1 MSWRF
6 RKTFK
11 IMPGLKLNLT
21 PRGLSAT
28 IGASPF
34 SVNIGPRGVYRNVG
48 IPGTGLWTRDRL
60 DIPSSQRSGYQPQ
73 PTHED
78 PIPPPHPH
86 NPSPP
91 LLSAPSSATEIRSAS
106 TEQLTSQSMDDLRKL
121 LKEAY
126 EERESLTQEISKCEQ
141 ESAIAARRYQNW
153 ERGFLFK
160 RAFKNSF
167 AARKEAHDTAQAK
180 LEELHEQLRLTALAT
195 EIEIEREQA
204 EPYYKMRDDFAALS
218 ECQKIWDTLERRI
231 INRVAERSAANEVI
245 TREPVSFSLNSCDL
259 IQWEQ
264 SVPHLANRNGGDMY
278 IYPGFILYRASKQAF
293 SLIDSRDVALEFRA
307 ARFIEEEPIPSDT
320 RVVGQAWAKSN
331 KDGSPDR
338 RFRDNYQLPVVLY
351 GSLTFTSPNGLHE
364 EFQVSSPESSERF
377 SIAWNLF
384 QSSFTPAEQCRANDA
399 AHEGKPVQSVV
410 PSAQTPSKGHRTP

>member
-91 LLSAPSSATEIRSAS
+91 LLSAPSAATEIRSAS

-153 ERGFLFK
+153 ERGFLLQK
-160 RAFKNSF
+160 LLKNSG
-167 AARKEAHDTAQAK
+167 
-180 LEELHEQLRLTALAT
+180 L
-195 EIEIEREQA
+195 
-204 EPYYKMRDDFAALS
+204 
-218 ECQKIWDTLERRI
+218 
-231 INRVAERSAANEVI
+231 
-245 TREPVSFSLNSCDL
+245 L
-259 IQWEQ
+259 I
-264 SVPHLANRNGGDMY
+264 PIFLLDKA
-278 IYPGFILYRASKQAF
+278 ICF
-293 SLIDSRDVALEFRA
+293 LI
-307 ARFIEEEPIPSDT
+307 P
-320 RVVGQAWAKSN
+320 
-331 KDGSPDR
+331 
-338 RFRDNYQLPVVLY
+338 
-351 GSLTFTSPNGLHE
+351 
-364 EFQVSSPESSERF
+364 
-377 SIAWNLF
+377 
-384 QSSFTPAEQCRANDA
+384 
-399 AHEGKPVQSVV
+399 
-410 PSAQTPSKGHRTP
+410 